1 MSLQSILNK
10 NFQSI
15 LKSVGKVS
23 RDTHLMFHPKRT
35 KLNMNSF
42 DGFNNCG
49 PLCLSVLDLL
59 SRNNIEGKIKRCV
72 IGLEDHVYIE
82 LKDNT
87 IIDPSYKQFLR
98 DTRGVDDLYQEIL
111 YDKLSDYYIGS
122 KEELLL
128 TFKTMCD
135 LNKLIYKEN
144 HIDYNDITYFYDRPY
159 DITEKF
165 NSSLHLVN

>member
-1 MSLQSILNK
+1 MSIRTILNT

-23 RDTHLMFHPKRT
+23 RDTHLMYHPKRT

-59 SRNNIEGKIKRCV
+59 SKNNIEGKIKKCV
-72 IGLEDHVYIE
+72 IGLEDHVFIE

-111 YDKLSDYYIGS
+111 YDKLTNCFIGT

-128 TFKTMCD
+128 TFKTMTK
-135 LNKLIYKEN
+135 LNKLVYKEN
-144 HIDYNDITYFYDRPY
+144 FIDYEDIIYFYDRPF
-159 DITEKF
+159 DVSDKF
-165 NSSLHLVN
+165 NSSLYMLK

>member
-1 MSLQSILNK
+1 MSIRHILNK

-23 RDTHLMFHPKRT
+23 RDTHLMYHPKRN

-49 PLCLSVLDLL
+49 PLCLSVLDIL
-59 SRNNIEGKIKRCV
+59 SKNKIQGKIKRCV

-82 LKDNT
+82 LEDNT

-111 YDKLSDYYIGS
+111 YDKLTECFIGT
-122 KEELLL
+122 KEELLI
-128 TFKTMCD
+128 TFKRMTE
-135 LNKLIYKEN
+135 LNKLVYKEN

-159 DITEKF
+159 DITQKF
-165 NSSLHLVN
+165 NSSLHLLN